1 MAARRAESVLPI
13 RGLSYKVYL
22 FLAVIVLMGALVVHS
37 NTMITRLNAETRA
50 RCDVLARFF
59 AVATFQ
65 AVENPVVRPIFR
77 EVVQNINFPMVLT
90 DVHGIPRAWKEIGIS
105 PDAIPDST
113 LDRAA
118 RTGVIPPEVVRIQ
131 AIIRRLDKINQ
142 PVSVFRADKPGPL
155 GFVHYGEPKLV
166 AELRWIPYIELVA
179 ILILLLFA
187 YAGLRSLLM
196 EEQSSLWAALA
207 KETAHQLGTPI
218 SSLLGWTAL
227 LRDSA
232 AKGSVSPER
241 TEEIVTEMERDLTRL
256 QKVSLRFGQVGSLP
270 TVKVGDLTEAV
281 SGVVDYFRSRLP
293 HLGHEVAIHER
304 YEPIPPVAFHRE
316 LLEWVVENLLRNAI
330 DAIDKPQGVIEVSL
344 AWKRE
349 EQRVELVVRD
359 NGRGMTPE
367 ERRRAFR
374 PGFSTKR
381 RGWGLGLTLARRVVR
396 EYHEGRIEILESV
409 HGRGTAVAVTLPV
422 LPPRAARAPLTA
434 GPR

>member
-1 MAARRAESVLPI
+1 MAARRAESLLPI

-22 FLAVIVLMGALVVHS
+22 FLAVIMLMVALVVHS

-65 AVENPVVRPIFR
+65 AAENPFVRRIFR

-90 DVHGIPRAWKEIGIS
+90 DVNGVPRAWREIGI
-105 PDAIPDST
+105 PADAIPDSV
-113 LDRAA
+113 LERAS
-118 RTGVIPPEVVRIQ
+118 RTGMIPPEVARIQ
-131 AIIRRLDKINQ
+131 AIVKRLDKINQ
-142 PVSVFRADKPGPL
+142 PVNVYRADRPGPL

-166 AELRWIPYIELVA
+166 QELRWIPYIELGA

-196 EEQSSLWAALA
+196 GEQRSLWAALA

-218 SSLLGWTAL
+218 SSLLGWTSL
-227 LRDSA
+227 LRESA
-232 AKGSVSPER
+232 AKGSVSAER
-241 TEEIVTEMERDLTRL
+241 AEEIVTEMDRDLGRL

-270 TVKVGDLTEAV
+270 ALKEGDLTEVV

-293 HLGHEVAIHER
+293 HLGHEVTLHER
-304 YEPIPPVAFHRE
+304 YEPIPRVAFHRE
-316 LLEWVVENLLRNAI
+316 LFEWVVENLLRNAL

-344 AWKRE
+344 VWKRE
-349 EQRVELVVRD
+349 ERRVELVVRD

-374 PGFSTKR
+374 PGYSTKR
-381 RGWGLGLTLARRVVR
+381 RGWGLGLTLARRVIR
-396 EYHEGRIEILESV
+396 EYHEGRIDILESV
-409 HGRGTAVAVTLPV
+409 PGRGTVVAVALPV
-422 LPPRAARAPLTA
+422 PPPHAARDLTLD
-434 GPR
+434 PQ